1 MPSQSARHQAAV
13 NHEELSPGVVIPPP
27 LHITGLGSPSHDG
40 VLSLLAVVPVMT
52 AIALS
57 VASVADAADGYLEY
71 TRTITATAC
80 CGCLSLCCVAASPPM
95 IFLIAASSSS
105 SVFVSLIECCAVFFE
120 HRHPYPWIAQPYC
133 IPSVYKNYA
142 TN

>member
-40 VLSLLAVVPVMT
+40 VLLSLLAVVPVMT

-57 VASVADAADGYLEY
+57 VASVADAADGYLE
-71 TRTITATAC
+71 
-80 CGCLSLCCVAASPPM
+80 
-95 IFLIAASSSS
+95 
-105 SVFVSLIECCAVFFE
+105 
-120 HRHPYPWIAQPYC
+120 
-133 IPSVYKNYA
+133 
-142 TN
+142 